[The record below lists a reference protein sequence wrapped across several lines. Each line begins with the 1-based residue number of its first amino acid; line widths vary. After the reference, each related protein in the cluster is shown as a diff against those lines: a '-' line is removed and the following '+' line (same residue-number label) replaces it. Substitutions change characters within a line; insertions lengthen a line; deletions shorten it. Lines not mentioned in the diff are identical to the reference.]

1 VPIALSLH
9 QLTAL
14 DASPLE
20 LVAIAGE
27 LEVEFVCLFTHV
39 PDAAAGRYPFVDR
52 ANVDSLRAALDEYGV
67 RLGNVEVFPLDRS
80 GPRDEFEPALAI
92 GAQLGATR
100 ATAHVHN
107 IASDQEASDRF
118 AAFAAQ
124 AASHGLI
131 AGLEFNNFSAVTD
144 LGEAARIVRAAG
156 VGSVV
161 LDTLHLVRSG
171 GTASDVARAAELIDY
186 AQLSDGP
193 AFMPGKERWREAV
206 AERLTPGEGDF
217 PLAALIA
224 PLAYGTLFEVEVPQS
239 AARKAGVPALD
250 RCLRAV
256 AASRA
261 LLARHRQDSAP

>member
-1 VPIALSLH
+1 MPIALSLH

-20 LVAIAGE
+20 LVAIAGG
-27 LEVEFVCLFTHV
+27 LEVDFVCLFTHV
-39 PDAAAGRYPFVDR
+39 PEPAAGRYPFVDR
-52 ANVDSLRAALDEYGV
+52 ADVDSLRAALDDRGV

-107 IASDQEASDRF
+107 IACVQEASDRF

-144 LGEAARIVRAAG
+144 LDYAARIVRAARA
-156 VGSVV
+156 GSVV

-171 GTASDVARAAELIDY
+171 GTAEDVVLAAALIDY

-193 AFMPGKERWREAV
+193 AVMPKNERWREAV
-206 AERLTPGEGDF
+206 AERLPPGEGDF

-224 PLAYGTLFEVEVPQS
+224 PLAYDTLFEVEVPQS
-239 AARKAGVPALD
+239 AAYKAGVPALD
-250 RCLRAV
+250 RCRRAV